1 MPAIVSL
8 VRGINVVGRNQIKM
22 DALRSLYESLKFTGC
37 QTYINSGNVVFCTR
51 ERDLAALPERIEKTI
66 ERKFG
71 FRPSVIHRTAA
82 ELRDVIARN
91 PFAKRRN
98 IDPSKLLVGFL
109 ARDPGA
115 EACAKLRSINTGPEE
130 VHFTPRE
137 LYIYFPNGVGRA
149 DLSWSTIDRIMKV
162 PITGRNWNTVNKL
175 LAIAEKLESGA

>member
-1 MPAIVSL
+1 
-8 VRGINVVGRNQIKM
+8 M
-22 DALRSLYESLKFTGC
+22 DALRTLYESLKFTGC

-51 ERDLAALPERIEKTI
+51 ERNLAALPERIEKAI

-82 ELRDVIARN
+82 EMRGVIARN

-98 IDPSKLLVGFL
+98 IDPSKFLVGFL
-109 ARDPGA
+109 ARDPDA
-115 EACAKLRSINTGPEE
+115 ESCAKLRAINVGPEE

-149 DLSWSTIDRIMKV
+149 ELSWSTIDRVMKV
-162 PITGRNWNTVNKL
+162 PITGRNWNSVTKL
-175 LAIAEKLESGA
+175 LAIAEQLESA

>member
-1 MPAIVSL
+1 MPAIISL
-8 VRGINVVGRNQIKM
+8 LRGVNVVGRNQIKM
-22 DALRSLYESLKFTGC
+22 EQLRSLYESLKFTGC

-51 ERDLAALPERIEKTI
+51 ERSLGALPERIEKAI

-98 IDPSKLLVGFL
+98 IEPSKFLVGFL
-109 ARDPGA
+109 ARDA
-115 EACAKLRSINTGPEE
+115 ETEACAKLRAINTGPE
-130 VHFTPRE
+130 VIHFAARE
-137 LYIYFPNGVGRA
+137 LYIYFPNGVGQA
-149 DLSWSTIDRIMKV
+149 ELPWSTIDRCMKV

-175 LAIAEKLESGA
+175 LAMAEALESA